1 MKNLKTTILT
11 ALIAIGCFANVD
23 AKEEPNR
30 KPNGITTPQVGSRF
44 LLYHVQ
50 TFSNGCTRTC
60 TGDWSSVASGGY
72 SCDGTAGPLVC
83 PIANN
88 PMENINSTAKI
99 SLKNQVFNP
108 DGTIGTKVKVKKT
121 DDK

>member
-1 MKNLKTTILT
+1 MKNLKTTIFT
-11 ALIAIGCFANVD
+11 ALIAIGCFVNVN

-30 KPNGITTPQVGSRF
+30 KPNGITAPQVGSRF

-72 SCDGTAGPLVC
+72 SCAGTAGPLVC
-83 PIANN
+83 PIEYNPIENN
-88 PMENINSTAKI
+88 PAAKI

-108 DGTIGTKVKVKKT
+108 DGTVGTKVKVKKT